1 MVHST
6 RSGAANQILCL
17 FVRVMFQSSPL
28 LLATALH
35 NPDIQT
41 HEKTTFL
48 DKKLTD
54 IRAAGLDE
62 AVSARAI
69 EPIKPPIAR
78 NCPRPPVR
86 RNAQRR

>member
-1 MVHST
+1 MSV
-6 RSGAANQILCL
+6 
-17 FVRVMFQSSPL
+17 
-28 LLATALH
+28 LH
-35 NPDIQT
+35 DQA

-69 EPIKPPIAR
+69 EPIKPPITR
-78 NCPRPPVR
+78 N
-86 RNAQRR
+86 